1 MNQLITPNNQ
11 DEVVNMPNNQD
22 EVVDIN
28 LEGSRRKRFRIDK
41 DNNRILELDTTYLSI
56 IDRFQKK
63 YQELI
68 DLVDNAFKNVSVD
81 AMQNE
86 DGEMNTEYVDSVI
99 GSITDV
105 NIKMRGIIDQIFNS
119 NVSEVCAPYGSMLDP
134 INGKFRFEHI
144 FDTLIPLYENDI
156 DAEMKRMNAR
166 VQKHTSKYVK

>member
-1 MNQLITPNNQ
+1 MSQLITTNNNQ
-11 DEVVNMPNNQD
+11 

-41 DNNRILELDTTYLSI
+41 DDNRILELDTTDLSI

-63 YQELI
+63 YTEMVELI
-68 DLVDNAFKNVSVD
+68 DSAFKNVSAD
-81 AMQNE
+81 AITKE
-86 DGEMNTEYVDSVI
+86 DGELDTEYMDGVI
-99 GSITDV
+99 GSISDV
-105 NIKMRGIIDQIFNS
+105 NIKMRKIIDQIFNS

-156 DAEMKRMNAR
+156 DAEMKKMNAR
-166 VQKHTSKYVK
+166 VQKHTSKYIK

>member
-1 MNQLITPNNQ
+1 MSQLITTNNNQ
-11 DEVVNMPNNQD
+11 

-41 DNNRILELDTTYLSI
+41 DDNRILELDTTDLSI

-63 YQELI
+63 YTEMVELI
-68 DLVDNAFKNVSVD
+68 DSAFKNVSAD
-81 AMQNE
+81 AITKE
-86 DGEMNTEYVDSVI
+86 DGELDTEYMDGVI
-99 GSITDV
+99 GSISDV
-105 NIKMRGIIDQIFNS
+105 NIKMREIIDQIFNS

-156 DAEMKRMNAR
+156 DAEMKKMNAR
-166 VQKHTSKYVK
+166 VQKHTSKYIK

>member
-1 MNQLITPNNQ
+1 MSQLITTNNNQ
-11 DEVVNMPNNQD
+11 DQ

-41 DNNRILELDTTYLSI
+41 DDNRILELDTTDLSI

-63 YQELI
+63 YTEMI
-68 DLVDNAFKNVSVD
+68 DLIDNAFKNVSSD
-81 AMQNE
+81 AMSKE
-86 DGEMNTEYVDSVI
+86 DGELDTEYVDSVI
-99 GSITDV
+99 GSISDV

-119 NVSEVCAPYGSMLDP
+119 NVSEVCAPFGSMLDP

-156 DAEMKRMNAR
+156 DAEMKKMNAR
-166 VQKHTSKYVK
+166 VQKHTSKYIK